1 MPKNLAEAAQP
12 ATAGESKLS
21 KQQTLPPNSIES
33 RSSSQKVFLHED
45 LNNAKAGFASAQA
58 VKEKDLDPLIPSTE
72 LVADVIVKTEQNE
85 PASTVS
91 D

>member
-1 MPKNLAEAAQP
+1 M
-12 ATAGESKLS
+12 
-21 KQQTLPPNSIES
+21 
-33 RSSSQKVFLHED
+33 HED